1 MTPTPFAAHASRIV
15 LAALLASL
23 PFAFAPAAAAPSRA
37 TDVVAGPPATSFAE
51 ASQLL
56 RAGRHAAAY
65 GRFVRL
71 ANEGDREA
79 ARVALVMHRHGS
91 ALFGSTWD
99 ASTEELIL
107 WSALAQAADRA
118 EIEARER
125 IGRGGAS
132 ALVVGGMP
140 GEAAYLSPESFRGDR
155 RKKR

>member
-1 MTPTPFAAHASRIV
+1 MTAPLFAADACRIA
-15 LAALLASL
+15 LATLLVTVSYTVATT
-23 PFAFAPAAAAPSRA
+23 AAAQSRA
-37 TDVVAGPPATSFAE
+37 APGTAVAPPTSLAE
-51 ASQLL
+51 ASQLF
-56 RAGRHAAAY
+56 RTGRHAAAY

-91 ALFGSTWD
+91 ALFGSSWD

-107 WSALAQAADRA
+107 WSALAQAAGRA
-118 EIEARER
+118 QIEARER

-140 GEAAYLSPESFRGDR
+140 REAANLSPESFRGDR